1 MLVRALRTRPVVA
14 SDRARRLRMRHR
26 RGAADRLRAPS
37 ALAAATAGGVAVGVV
52 IGYFLDPSGGRRRR
66 HVARDHTLSQ
76 MRRGERRAVRRARRA
91 ESHAF
96 GVVRRTV
103 NMRRR
108 SPEPLDD
115 TTLAQKVQSEL
126 YRRAGVHRGG
136 ISINAEDGVVF
147 LRGTLEPQ
155 EDIERLAEAA
165 RAIAG
170 VRDVENLLHAPGT
183 PAPPGRSKLER
194 RRSES

>member
-1 MLVRALRTRPVVA
+1 MLDRALRMRRVVA
-14 SDRARRLRMRHR
+14 PDRARRLRMRHS
-26 RGAADRLRAPS
+26 GAADRRRVAWGMG
-37 ALAAATAGGVAVGVV
+37 AATAGGVAVGVV
-52 IGYFLDPSGGRRRR
+52 IEYFVDPSAGKRRR
-66 HVARDHTLSQ
+66 HGVRDRTFSR

-96 GVVRRTV
+96 GVVRRTI
-103 NMRRR
+103 NMRRH

-126 YRRAGVHRGG
+126 YRRAGDHKGR

-147 LRGTLEPQ
+147 LRGTLERQ
-155 EDIERLAEAA
+155 EDIQRLGKEA
-165 RAIAG
+165 RAIDG

-183 PAPPGRSKLER
+183 PAPRGRSKLER

>member
-1 MLVRALRTRPVVA
+1 MLVHALHMRPVAA
-14 SDRARRLRMRHR
+14 SDRARRLRMRHSR
-26 RGAADRLRAPS
+26 AADRRRLSS

-52 IGYFLDPSGGRRRR
+52 AEYFLDPSAGKRRR
-66 HVARDHTLSQ
+66 HGARDRTFSR

-96 GVVRRTV
+96 GVVRRTI

-126 YRRAGVHRGG
+126 YRRAGAHKGG

-147 LRGTLEPQ
+147 LRGTLERQ
-155 EDIERLAEAA
+155 GDIERLGKEA
-165 RAIAG
+165 RAIDG

-183 PAPPGRSKLER
+183 PAPQGRSKLER
-194 RRSES
+194 RRSQS